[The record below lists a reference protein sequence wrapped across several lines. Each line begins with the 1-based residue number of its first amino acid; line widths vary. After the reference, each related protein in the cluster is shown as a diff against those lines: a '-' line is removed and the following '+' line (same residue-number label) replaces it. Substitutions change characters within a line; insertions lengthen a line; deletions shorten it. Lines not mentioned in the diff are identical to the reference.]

1 MIAFDRISLG
11 VLAGGRASRL
21 GGADKSQLRL
31 NGASLLER
39 VARGWSQDFRER
51 LLSYNLP
58 AGPQVEGWRCVPDLR
73 PGQGG
78 PLSGLEALLATA
90 SGEWLLTVPV
100 DCRDL
105 PPDLPER
112 LAKTLSP
119 IACVVNDADGLQPLV
134 GLWHVARLR
143 PAVADALAADD
154 RAVHALCRRL
164 GVAALD
170 IAPQRLGNLNSP
182 EDFSEA

>member
-1 MIAFDRISLG
+1 MISFDRISFG

-21 GGADKSQLRL
+21 GGADKAQLRL
-31 NGASLLER
+31 NDASLLER
-39 VARGWSQDFRER
+39 VARAWSQPFRER
-51 LLSYNLP
+51 LLSYNRP
-58 AGPQVEGWRCVPDLR
+58 AGPQVQGWRCVPDIP

-78 PLSGLEALLATA
+78 PMSGLEALLAA
-90 SGEWLLTVPV
+90 ANGEWLLTVPV

-112 LAKTLSP
+112 LAMTSSP
-119 IACVVNDADGLQPLV
+119 VACVVTDADRLQPLV

-143 PAVADALAADD
+143 SAVADALAADD

-164 GVAALD
+164 DVAVLD
-170 IAPQRLGNLNSP
+170 IAPHRLGNLNSP